1 MQTQS
6 LKERIARQKE
16 KLAEI
21 AETARGLR
29 KECGRDTGIPEPQFT
44 GPLNWQKGWDKGWG
58 KYGKT

>member
-21 AETARGLR
+21 VETARRLR
-29 KECGRDTGIPEPQFT
+29 KECGRDTETPEPQLT
-44 GPLNWQKGWDKGWG
+44 GPMNWQKGWDKGWG